1 MNLNLNY
8 LADLFVFSNL
18 KKISNGY
25 LYLLDSNGNEHFFG
39 DSKSSLKAKV

>member
-25 LYLLDSNGNEHFFG
+25 LYLLDSNGNENI
-39 DSKSSLKAKV
+39 LQL